1 MNNILKIFNFDY
13 MVKHNKFL
21 KNIRNKNSGIK
32 NIHNYD
38 LSQEISK
45 QRIKSVK
52 SLELSLKKEK
62 INVNSKLKK
71 KLKFT
76 HKKLDLEEDKILNS
90 ILAIKTETNE
100 HKKRLSNKNNKNNK
114 ETKENNYHDI
124 FDLPENIYLYVF
136 LKNKNSENNT
146 NEKIKE
152 LKSKLIK
159 LPVSPLSKLTMQK
172 ICLVDDNILGE
183 KSINNSNQKI
193 TENKLNY
200 NIVEK
205 ILNKICLDE
214 EIEDFIEILSTDD
227 FINQVKSSPSEI
239 TNKYHSFILCEKLR
253 TRVNQIIKSKD
264 NKTFELNC
272 LFYNKQKFGKKIFEY
287 LKKLISIAIYSCPLN
302 INFSKNL
309 GIIKIGNT
317 GMQNTDLL
325 TNTKI
330 FLYKI
335 ISLLLSISEK
345 HTSIKCVVLKS
356 ENSLPYEL
364 IENLSSEDLEV
375 F

>member
-1 MNNILKIFNFDY
+1 MNNILKIFNFDI

-21 KNIRNKNSGIK
+21 KKIQNKNSRIK
-32 NIHNYD
+32 NSHNYD

-45 QRIKSVK
+45 QPIKSEK
-52 SLELSLKKEK
+52 SLELTLKKEK
-62 INVNSKLKK
+62 ITVNSKLKK

-76 HKKLDLEEDKILNS
+76 QKKLDVEDDKILNS
-90 ILAIKTETNE
+90 ILAIKTETIE
-100 HKKRLSNKNNKNNK
+100 QKKRLSNKKNKNNK

-136 LKNKNSENNT
+136 LKNKNSENN

-172 ICLVDDNILGE
+172 MCLVDDNLLSE

-193 TENKLNY
+193 SENKLNY
-200 NIVEK
+200 NKVEK

-214 EIEDFIEILSTDD
+214 EIEDFIEILSSDD

-264 NKTFELNC
+264 NKTFGLNC
-272 LFYNKQKFGKKIFEY
+272 LFYNKQKYGKKIFEY
-287 LKKLISIAIYSCPLN
+287 LKKLITIAIYSCPLN

-317 GMQNTDLL
+317 EMQNTDLFK
-325 TNTKI
+325 NTKI
-330 FLYKI
+330 SLFKI
-335 ISLLLSISEK
+335 ISLLLSVSEK
-345 HTSIKCVVLKS
+345 HTCIKCVVLKS